1 MEYTIERKSKALI
14 ATMFSNSLPTPT
26 IGGMVYPT
34 RRKKKSTKISL
45 TNPNCGTII
54 DITHIVMLNLI
65 YAILIGLVWVE
76 CLPLK
81 AERVAVHIPITDKV
95 AVVPTSQV
103 HTEKERVPP

>member
-1 MEYTIERKSKALI
+1 
-14 ATMFSNSLPTPT
+14 
-26 IGGMVYPT
+26 
-34 RRKKKSTKISL
+34 
-45 TNPNCGTII
+45 
-54 DITHIVMLNLI
+54 MLNLI
-65 YAILIGLVWVE
+65 YAILIGLVWVV